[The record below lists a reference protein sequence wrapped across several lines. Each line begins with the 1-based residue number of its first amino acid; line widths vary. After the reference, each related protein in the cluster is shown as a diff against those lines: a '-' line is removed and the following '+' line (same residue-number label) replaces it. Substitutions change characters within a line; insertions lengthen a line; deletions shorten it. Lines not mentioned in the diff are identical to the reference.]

1 MTTDQ
6 MATENPVWGAPQP
19 APRRWGVRETATA
32 VGVAA
37 VIAGLGGAAIY
48 AATSSDSPPMGA
60 PHQAFGP
67 GATPGGPPVIH
78 GPGTD
83 SAPSLHGE
91 FVISDGNGGYT
102 TMLTQTGTITAIS
115 ATSITANSDD
125 GYSQTYVI
133 PPALGGARP
142 PFAVG
147 DSVTIE
153 ATRTDQTATVIGIGN
168 APSRGR

>member
-1 MTTDQ
+1 MTTD
-6 MATENPVWGAPQP
+6 GAPEP

-37 VIAGLGGAAIY
+37 VIAAFGGAAIY
-48 AATSSDSPPMGA
+48 AATGSDSPPMGG
-60 PHQAFGP
+60 PHHAAGP
-67 GATPGGPPVIH
+67 GAMPGGPGGPGGPPAMGMH
-78 GPGTD
+78 GPGPD

-91 FVISDGNGGYT
+91 FVMPERNGGYT
-102 TMLTQTGTITAIS
+102 TMLTQTGRVTAIS

-133 PPALGGARP
+133 PPASGGAPP

-153 ATRTDQTATVIGIGN
+153 ATRTDQTATVIGIEN